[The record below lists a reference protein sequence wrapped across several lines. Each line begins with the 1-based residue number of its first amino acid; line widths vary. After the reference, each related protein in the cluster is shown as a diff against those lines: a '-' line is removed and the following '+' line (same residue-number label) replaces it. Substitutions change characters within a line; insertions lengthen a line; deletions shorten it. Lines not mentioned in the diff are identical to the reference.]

1 MVTWAR
7 LAWPMAAALTGG
19 GCFHHE
25 TAIPGVLDLRSD
37 GRTAPAR
44 EEPLDDPYLKREG
57 FSALLEGDGV
67 HTLGS
72 GVVVEDRAHYLFRFI
87 PIYNGS
93 STEEIAG
100 ALGRDGALRDVS
112 VQESFTSLDITT
124 ATVGPAIPLLGVALC
139 ALSPPLTT
147 TVKGVRIHAARAP
160 YARTLPSP
168 EEALPLDITTP
179 AAPVERDQSAP
190 LESPRDEPR
199 DEPRDAPRDGDS
211 VDDAA
216 LPAESVAPSE
226 GAR

>member
-1 MVTWAR
+1 MVNRAR
-7 LAWPMAAALTGG
+7 IAWPIAAALLLG

-25 TAIPGVLDLRSD
+25 TALPGVLDLRSD

-93 STEEIAG
+93 STEEVAS

-112 VQESFTSLDITT
+112 VVEGFTPLDITT
-124 ATVGPAIPLLGVALC
+124 ATVGPAIPVLGVALC
-139 ALSPPLTT
+139 ALSPPMTT

-160 YARTLPSP
+160 YARTLPPP
-168 EEALPLDITTP
+168 EKSLPLDVTP
-179 AAPVERDQSAP
+179 VPSIERDQSAP
-190 LESPRDEPR
+190 LTDPRG
-199 DEPRDAPRDGDS
+199 DAI
-211 VDDAA
+211 DDAA
-216 LPAESVAPSE
+216 MQSENVQTPLSE